1 MVPGGWE
8 RGSRGLIKET
18 RFLPRQSFNPET
30 FHEGT
35 KGHKTSQDEGSKA
48 GQQGPRELS
57 FLGLP
62 IWNQTKMS
70 TGCSD

>member
-1 MVPGGWE
+1 MVPGVWE
-8 RGSRGLIKET
+8 RGSQGLIKEIW
-18 RFLPRQSFNPET
+18 FLPRQSFNPEM

-35 KGHKTSQDEGSKA
+35 NGHKTSQDEGSKA

-70 TGCSD
+70 TGYSY